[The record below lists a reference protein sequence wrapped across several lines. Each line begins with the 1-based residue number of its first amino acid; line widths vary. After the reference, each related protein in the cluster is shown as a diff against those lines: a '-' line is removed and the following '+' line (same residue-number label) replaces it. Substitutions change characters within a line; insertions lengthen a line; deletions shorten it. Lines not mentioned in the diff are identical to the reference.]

1 LEPDSISLVVV
12 LVLAAAALL
21 FALAKYRNLAVRAVS
36 GLLALILAGLAGV
49 AVVNDYFGYY
59 QSWSQLSADLS
70 GSYSAFAVTD
80 PHAGGGGPG
89 GGRLMTVRLAGKRS
103 HFDRSA
109 LVYLPPQ
116 YFEKQYAHTRFPVV
130 ELIHGTPGGPWTW
143 VVHVEIVAVM
153 DRLIHERRIGPMVLV
168 MPRTFVGHH
177 PQECV
182 NAPGALDD
190 TYITQ
195 EVRADIEAKFRVSR
209 VPADWGIAG
218 FSSGGYCAA
227 NLALRHPAMF
237 GASAVMDGYFR
248 PQDGEAARALH
259 FDPAAEAANDP
270 LRLAAALKRS
280 AGPLPAFWVS
290 AGTQTSVD
298 SSGARAFVAALRG
311 VEQVPLYLDH
321 SAGHSFYEWNASIPH
336 VLAWMW
342 AQLAPPQLRVRF
354 PLLGPVGNTVLVPNL
369 VTVPSPQQSTLP
381 GQPRPRSVLVHGH
394 AAVLGGTPSGRR
406 AVKP

>member
-1 LEPDSISLVVV
+1 MQPDSISLVVV
-12 LVLAAAALL
+12 LIVAAAALL

-36 GLLALILAGLAGV
+36 GALALILAGLAGV

-70 GSYSAFAVTD
+70 GKYSAFAVGSA
-80 PHAGGGGPG
+80 HAGSIAPG
-89 GGRLMTVRLAGKRS
+89 GGRLMTVRLAGSHS
-103 HFDRSA
+103 HFNRSA

-116 YFEKQYAHTRFPVV
+116 YFQKQYAHVQFPVV

-153 DRLIHERRIGPMVLV
+153 DKLIHDRRIGPMVVV
-168 MPRTFVGHH
+168 MPRTYVGHH
-177 PQECV
+177 YQECV

-195 EVRADIEAKFRVSR
+195 EVRADIQAKFRVSR

-227 NLALRHPAMF
+227 NLALRHPDMF

-270 LRLAAALKRS
+270 LRLATALSRTAS
-280 AGPLPAFWVS
+280 PLPAFWVS

-321 SAGHSFYEWNASIPH
+321 NAGHSFYEWNASIPH

-342 AQLAPPQLRVRF
+342 TQLAPPELRVQF
-354 PLLGPVGNTVLVPNL
+354 PIAGPPDNTVLVPKL
-369 VTVPSPQQSTLP
+369 VTVPSPQPGTLP
-381 GQPRPRSVLVHGH
+381 GPRSVLTHGSTK
-394 AAVLGGTPSGRR
+394 VLRGARTGRQ